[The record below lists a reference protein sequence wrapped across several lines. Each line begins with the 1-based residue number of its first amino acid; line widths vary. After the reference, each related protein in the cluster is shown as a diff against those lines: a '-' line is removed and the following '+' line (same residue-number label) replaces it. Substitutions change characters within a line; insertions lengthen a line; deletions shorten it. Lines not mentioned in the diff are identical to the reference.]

1 MPQTVAV
8 IDREVTWNNA
18 GLAYKAIRI
27 RVRNTNSASGSKL
40 IDLEVDGVSMF
51 SVGKDG
57 ALATAAGFSA
67 TTIAGTD
74 ITATSV
80 TATAMVRSASAVAP
94 PAAGAV
100 TCGITASSTA
110 NLGLFFGTGA
120 PTFSAAKG
128 SLYSRTDAT
137 TTTTRLYIN
146 TDGGTTWTTFTTA
159 A

>member
-1 MPQTVAV
+1 MDAQTPSV
-8 IDREVTWNNA
+8 IDHELSWNNA
-18 GLAYKAIRI
+18 GLVYKAIHI
-27 RVRNTNSASGSKL
+27 RVRNTASAAGSKL
-40 IDLEVDGVSMF
+40 LDLEVDGTSLF
-51 SVGKDG
+51 SVAKDG
-57 ALATAAGFSA
+57 GISSSAGISSA
-67 TTIAGTD
+67 T
-74 ITATSV
+74 V
-80 TATAMVRSASAVAP
+80 LRSAASVAP

-120 PTFSAAKG
+120 PTFAAAKG

-146 TDGGTTWTTFTTA
+146 TDGATTWTTFTTA